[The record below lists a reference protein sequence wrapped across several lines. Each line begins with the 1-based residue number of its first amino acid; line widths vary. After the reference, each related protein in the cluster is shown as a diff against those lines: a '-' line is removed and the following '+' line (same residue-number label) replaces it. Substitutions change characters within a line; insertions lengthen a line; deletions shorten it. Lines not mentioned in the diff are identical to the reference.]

1 MNGGS
6 TELKY
11 SNIHVKQHD
20 EKDCGAAALSMIL
33 RYWNMYLPLYRLR
46 EDIRVDAEGSNIY
59 GIIKAA
65 NQYNVLAEALEGDI
79 YELSKA
85 IKNSEINTPFIARI
99 INEDGFEHFVTVF
112 EIDGDNLYIG
122 DPARYVKK
130 ISLREFEQEYAGQ
143 IICFQKTENFIE
155 IPKTYFIP
163 KRYANIIK
171 KYKYHL
177 IRIFGLSLILI
188 FISLSIALIFGYVI
202 GDVITINVNESA
214 EINNQIE
221 MNETNF
227 HEHEHDHHD
236 EEQIEIEEI
245 IDNIAQPFE
254 KYFSNLWI
262 AVPAILLFH
271 IIQCAL
277 ALFRSWLLLFMAKDI
292 NQDILED
299 YYQSLIKLPK
309 SFTDAYKAGE
319 ILQRMNDTDNIRNAL
334 SGAILTFLLD
344 SLYLVFGGLILL
356 YVSPILFSVAILI
369 SICYI
374 LAIFYFRKPLRNI
387 NYEIMEADSNVMN
400 YLKESVDGAGTIKSF
415 LIGEKLT
422 LKANKLFKKYTQKSF
437 KGEFLDD
444 AQEIVISAI
453 DASGVVLLLTIGA
466 WLIVNSNAT
475 ISEVMTFY
483 FVFGYFST
491 PVKRLTNLQ
500 PMLQSAIIAAE
511 RLDDVFE
518 TTKENKGGSES
529 EFKDSSII
537 MDNVS
542 FRYAHRNKVLDNI
555 TLSIPSKHH
564 VAIIGESG
572 SGKSTLGKLLIKLY
586 LAEEG
591 TIKIGDN
598 RIEDYDLESLRKQ
611 IIYVSQDS
619 YIFRDTL
626 RSNLLLGMNNID
638 DETIIE
644 ICNMCYLDKMLERM
658 PNGLDTVLDENGA
671 NLSSGER
678 ERVNIARALIANP
691 KILVV
696 DEITSN
702 LDYNLESNIMKLIY
716 SLKDTTCVHITHR
729 LSTTK
734 KCDSIIVLKNGKIVE
749 NGSFKELFNKKGELY
764 SFFKNGQLID

>member
-1 MNGGS
+1 MNS
-6 TELKY
+6 RSKKLKY
-11 SNIHVKQHD
+11 SKIHVKQHD

-65 NQYNVLAEALEGDI
+65 NQYYVSAEALEGDI

-130 ISLREFEQEYAGQ
+130 ISWKEFEQEYAGQ

-155 IPKTYFIP
+155 IPKTYSIP

-171 KYKYHL
+171 KYKFNL
-177 IRIFGLSLILI
+177 IQIFGLSLILI
-188 FISLSIALIFGYVI
+188 FTSLSIAMLFGYII
-202 GDVITINVNESA
+202 GDVVSLNTMEVSDVGV
-214 EINNQIE
+214 
-221 MNETNF
+221 
-227 HEHEHDHHD
+227 DHHD
-236 EEQIEIEEI
+236 TEIEYEHYHQHDETHSEIEEI
-245 IDNIAQPFE
+245 IEEIAQPFE

-262 AVPAILLFH
+262 AVPVILSFH

-277 ALFRSWLLLFMAKDI
+277 ALFRSWLLLHMAKNI

-299 YYQSLIKLPK
+299 YYKSFINLPK

-344 SLYLVFGGLILL
+344 SLYLIFGGAILL
-356 YVSPILFSVAILI
+356 YVSSTLFGVAIGI

-374 LAIFYFRKPLRNI
+374 LAILYFRKPLRNI

-437 KGEFLDD
+437 KGEFLDN

-591 TIKIGDN
+591 TIKIGGN

-702 LDYNLESNIMKLIY
+702 LDYNLENNFHRMSNNVFV
-716 SLKDTTCVHITHR
+716 SVHFNI
-729 LSTTK
+729 SK
-734 KCDSIIVLKNGKIVE
+734 IKNGKIVE